1 MSPPWPKH
9 RRRWLAAIAVAGLA
23 VGVFAACS
31 PGRTIESIRIVDD
44 IRAGGG
50 PSLLKDVRP
59 APRRQPIVYEIDG
72 VVQEGDLYQPGDAV
86 KARMVLVPGV
96 TPAGRDD
103 PRLVD
108 FALTLARARFE
119 VLVPDL
125 RNMRALR
132 VTAEDAVP
140 IADAVRF
147 LDRDDDGKPLGITA
161 VSFAAGPA
169 VISLF
174 DADAGERVD
183 FVVTIGGYYDIEAL
197 ITFITTG
204 YVREQP
210 DGPWRYLADSRL
222 GRWVFVYSNA
232 SRLDSEDDRVTL
244 ETMAERKLKDKDA
257 DIADLIARLGPEGQ
271 AVYALLANRDP
282 ERVPALLAALPPSVR
297 RETEALDLRRWRL
310 EDLRPRFVMIHDRD
324 DRVVP
329 AGQSA
334 AMAQALPPGRAEVFL
349 VGSLQ
354 HADPRSPSLGDAI
367 TMLRA
372 VYAVLA
378 VRNRGT

>member
-1 MSPPWPKH
+1 MSTARPK
-9 RRRWLAAIAVAGLA
+9 RRGRWIVAIAVAGLV
-23 VGVFAACS
+23 VGLFAACS

-59 APRRQPIVYEIDG
+59 EPRRQPIVYEIDG
-72 VVQEGDLYQPGDAV
+72 VVREGDLYQPGDEV

-147 LDRDDDGKPLGITA
+147 LDRNDDGKPLGITA

-174 DADAGERVD
+174 DDDAGARVD

-204 YVREQP
+204 YVREHP
-210 DGPWRYLADSRL
+210 GGPWRYLADSQL

-232 SRLDSEDDRVTL
+232 SRLDSQDDRVAL
-244 ETMAERKLKDKDA
+244 EAMAERKLKNKDA

-282 ERVPALLAALPPSVR
+282 ERVPALLAALPPGVR

-310 EDLRPRFVMIHDRD
+310 EDLQPRFVMIHDRD

-329 AGQSA
+329 AGQTA
-334 AMAQALPPGRAEVFL
+334 AMAQALPPGRADVFL

-354 HADPRSPSLGDAI
+354 HADPRSPSFGDAI

-378 VRNRGT
+378 MRSRGA